1 MASAR
6 NLKALL
12 PDAPASA
19 DQVITDVTVYLN
31 LMQPVNGFSDQL
43 QNGAWTLGS
52 LKNNTMYP
60 SEANGGIKTFDPN
73 TGEVSKDYNDG
84 WAINSSVAS
93 INNDLQNTG
102 RTIVIGMTTSQA
114 SGSSM
119 TVHVD
124 SQAGFTVGSWLQFS
138 TEVGATYDM
147 SKVQGT
153 STDCSVTMT
162 YAGYSVVP
170 AAAAA
175 WQQATNHGFYYP
187 DPVSQAVGNGSKDVT
202 GFKFLNTPPYNLGP
216 MLSGG
221 NFGLLTNLLIS
232 NYPTIK
238 ITYSNANFSSFKQ
251 AWSEK
256 VSGNLSL
263 FGFIKLG
270 SFSQGAYG
278 SSYAQGSDNS
288 TFSVTFSASPEVTG
302 VPQNLRQAYV
312 IGGCV
317 ANPGVSA

>member
-1 MASAR
+1 
-6 NLKALL
+6 
-12 PDAPASA
+12 
-19 DQVITDVTVYLN
+19 VTVYLN
-31 LMQPVNGFSDQL
+31 LMQPVNGLSDQL

-73 TGEVSKDYNDG
+73 TGGVSKDYNDG
-84 WAINSSVAS
+84 WAISNSVAS
-93 INNDLQNTG
+93 INNDLLNTG
-102 RTIVIGMTTSQA
+102 RTIAIGMTTSQA

-124 SQAGFTVGSWLQFS
+124 SQAGFSIGSWLQFS

-162 YAGYSVVP
+162 YAGYSIVP
-170 AAAAA
+170 TAAAA
-175 WQQATNHGFYYP
+175 WQQATNQGFYYP
-187 DPVSQAVGNGSKDVT
+187 DPVSQAVGNGNQDVT

-216 MLSGG
+216 ILNGG
-221 NFGLLTNLLIS
+221 NFGLLTNLLVS

-238 ITYSNANFSSFKQ
+238 ITYTNANFSSFKQ
-251 AWSEK
+251 AWSETI
-256 VSGNLSL
+256 SGNLSL

-270 SFSQGAYG
+270 SFSEGAYG
-278 SSYAQGSDNS
+278 SSFTRGSDNS
-288 TFSVTFSASPEVTG
+288 TFTVTFAASPEVVG

-312 IGGCV
+312 IGGAV
-317 ANPGVSA
+317 ANPGVTA